1 MALLPDI
8 LRAAG
13 APEAAAA
20 LRADPLLNHNFIV
33 SLVDTSSTLAG
44 SQALGTLA
52 SAALSAVSDVLLGG
66 FSECSGLEAS
76 LKVEDYNEGGN
87 NGAVLKFPGR
97 MSWGNLTF
105 KKGFGSSSALWDW
118 SYGFAIGKGRRRDG
132 LVVLLNELHLPNN
145 IWFFRRG
152 LPLKWSGPSL
162 NATQNS
168 VAIESIE
175 LAHEGI
181 YQVPFVGAASGLSGL
196 AAGSMGGALQAGG
209 GAISAA
215 GNL

>member
-20 LRADPLLNHNFIV
+20 LRSDPLLNHNFIV
-33 SLVDTSSTLAG
+33 SLLDTSSTLAAVG
-44 SQALGTLA
+44 

-76 LKVEDYNEGGN
+76 LKVEEYNEGGN

-97 MSWGNLTF
+97 MSWGNLSF
-105 KKGFGSSSALWDW
+105 KKGTGSSAALWDW
-118 SYGFAIGKGRRRDG
+118 SYGFVIGRGKRRDG
-132 LVVLLNELHLPNN
+132 LVVLLNEMHVPNN
-145 IWFFRRG
+145 IWYFRRG
-152 LPLKWSGPSL
+152 LPLKWSGPQF
-162 NATQNS
+162 NATQNN

-175 LAHEGI
+175 IAHEGL
-181 YQVPFVGAASGLSGL
+181 YQVPFVGAASGLAGL
-196 AAGSMGGALQAGG
+196 AAGSVGGALQAGG
-209 GAISAA
+209 GAAAAA

>member
-13 APEAAAA
+13 APGAAAA
-20 LRADPLLNHNFIV
+20 LRSDPLLNHNFIV
-33 SLVDTSSTLAG
+33 SLLDTSSTLAAIG
-44 SQALGTLA
+44 

-105 KKGFGSSSALWDW
+105 KKGVGSSSALWDW
-118 SYGFAIGKGRRRDG
+118 SYGFAIGAGKRRDG
-132 LVVLLNELHLPNN
+132 LVVLLTEMHVPNN
-145 IWFFRRG
+145 IWYFRRG
-152 LPLKWSGPSL
+152 LPLKWSGPQL
-162 NATQNS
+162 NATQNN
-168 VAIESIE
+168 VALESIE
-175 LAHEGI
+175 IAHEGL
-181 YQVPFVGAASGLSGL
+181 YQVPFVGAASGLAGL
-196 AAGSMGGALQAGG
+196 AAGAAGGALQAGA

>member
-13 APEAAAA
+13 SPEAAAA
-20 LRADPLLNHNFIV
+20 LRSDPLLNHNFIV
-33 SLVDTSSTLAG
+33 SLLDTSSTLAAIG
-44 SQALGTLA
+44 

-76 LKVEDYNEGGN
+76 LKVEEFNEGGN

-97 MSWGNLTF
+97 MSWGNLNF
-105 KKGFGSSSALWDW
+105 KKGTGSSSALWDW
-118 SYGFAIGKGRRRDG
+118 SYGFVAGTGKRRDG
-132 LVVLLNELHLPNN
+132 VVVLMNEMHVPNN
-145 IWFFRRG
+145 IWYFRRG
-152 LPLKWSGPSL
+152 LPLKWSGPQL
-162 NATQNS
+162 NAAQNS

-175 LAHEGI
+175 IAHEGLW
-181 YQVPFVGAASGLSGL
+181 QVPFVGAAAGLAGL
-196 AAGSMGGALQAGG
+196 AAGAVGGALQAGA

>member
-20 LRADPLLNHNFIV
+20 LRSDPLLNHNFIV
-33 SLVDTSSTLAG
+33 SLLDTSSTLATI
-44 SQALGTLA
+44 S

-66 FSECSGLEAS
+66 FSECSGLEMS
-76 LKVEDYNEGGN
+76 LKVEEHTEGGN

-97 MSWGNLTF
+97 MTWGNLTF
-105 KKGFGSSSALWDW
+105 KRGAGSSAALWDW
-118 SYGFAIGKGRRRDG
+118 AYGYAVGTGKRRDG
-132 LVVLLNELHLPNN
+132 LVVLLNETHVPNN
-145 IWFFRRG
+145 VWYFRRG

-162 NATQNS
+162 NATQNN

-175 LAHEGI
+175 IAHEGL
-181 YQVPFVGAASGLSGL
+181 YQVPFVGTASGLAGL
-196 AAGSMGGALQAGG
+196 AAGAVGGALQAGA
-209 GAISAA
+209 GAFSAS
-215 GNL
+215 GNV

>member
-20 LRADPLLNHNFIV
+20 LRSDPLLNHNFIV
-33 SLVDTSSTLAG
+33 SLLDTSSSLAAVG
-44 SQALGTLA
+44 

-66 FSECSGLEAS
+66 FAECAGLEAS
-76 LKVEDYNEGGN
+76 LKVEEYNEGGN
-87 NGAVLKFPGR
+87 NAAVLKFPGR

-105 KKGFGSSSALWDW
+105 KKGFGSSGALWDW
-118 SYGFAIGKGRRRDG
+118 SYGFAAGTGKRRDG
-132 LVVLLNELHLPNN
+132 LVVLLNEMHVPNN
-145 IWFFRRG
+145 IWYFRRG
-152 LPLKWSGPSL
+152 LPLKWSGPQL
-162 NATQNS
+162 NATQNN

-175 LAHEGI
+175 IAHEGL
-181 YQVPFVGAASGLSGL
+181 YQVPFVGAASGLAGL
-196 AAGSMGGALQAGG
+196 AAGSVGGALQAGA
-209 GAISAA
+209 GAVSAA